1 MNERVEEPGDSHEIA
16 IEGRQFLICLEALYK
31 EASVELSGEWHAWC
45 FFAYD
50 KEFNIYPAN
59 AVPSGIATQQSIA
72 GATADSG
79 RNALAAVVEKLKNA
93 IRSRR
98 LDGTGF
104 YCPASD
110 MVYPQDLTSKDKHK
124 AK

>member
-1 MNERVEEPGDSHEIA
+1 MNEQNDDLGDSHEITIDGA
-16 IEGRQFLICLEALYK
+16 QYLISLEALYK

-50 KEFNIYPAN
+50 KEINIYPAD
-59 AVPSGIATQQSIA
+59 AVPRGIGAQESIA

-79 RNALAAVVEKLKNA
+79 RKAIAGVVEKLKNA
-93 IRSRR
+93 IRTRC

-110 MVYPQDLTSKDKHK
+110 MTYPQDLTSKDKRK
-124 AK
+124 SK